1 MLVAYL
7 LLKHSSGRLKT
18 KHKEEMLMQVKD
30 IMTPKPITID
40 RDKVVY
46 EALLLMYE
54 HDIRRLP
61 VVEDGRVVGIIS
73 DRDIKQIMGRPL
85 LASAETGKEELN
97 LSVSD
102 VMTHDVIMVE
112 QGADLREAIEL
123 MAENK
128 ISGLPVVDHDEKLVG
143 VVSSIDVLWYALD
156 LLNQVE
162 GK

>member
-1 MLVAYL
+1 M
-7 LLKHSSGRLKT
+7 
-18 KHKEEMLMQVKD
+18 MQVKE
-30 IMTPKPITID
+30 IMTPKPITIEPQ
-40 RDKVVY
+40 KAVY
-46 EALLLMYE
+46 EALLLMYQ

-61 VVEDGRVVGIIS
+61 VIEDGRLVGIIS
-73 DRDIKQIMGRPL
+73 DRDIKQIMGRPIL
-85 LASAETGKEELN
+85 TREETGKEELN
-97 LSVSD
+97 FRVSE

-112 QGADLREAIEL
+112 QDADLREAIEL

-156 LLNQVE
+156 LLNRVE

>member
-1 MLVAYL
+1 
-7 LLKHSSGRLKT
+7 
-18 KHKEEMLMQVKD
+18 MQVKE
-30 IMTPKPITID
+30 IMTPKPITIEP
-40 RDKVVY
+40 DKGVY
-46 EALLLMYE
+46 EALLLMYQ

-61 VVEDGRVVGIIS
+61 VIEEGRVVGIIS
-73 DRDIKQIMGRPL
+73 DRDIKQIMGRPI
-85 LASAETGKEELN
+85 LAREETGKEEL
-97 LSVSD
+97 SFHVSE

-112 QGADLREAIEL
+112 QDADLREAIEL

-156 LLNQVE
+156 LLNRVE